1 MTRIER
7 IPEQLQDDYASWIR
21 CREFDVHP
29 DHVDMPGHTLIEG
42 KLTDSVIGCFFAV
55 YNSLGFGFLEQ
66 VYMAALE
73 QELRA
78 RSASSD

>member
-1 MTRIER
+1 
-7 IPEQLQDDYASWIR
+7 
-21 CREFDVHP
+21 
-29 DHVDMPGHTLIEG
+29 MPGHTLIEG